1 MSSLKVN
8 PVQRRYST
16 AFQLKV
22 VREIEQGKYTSS
34 QARRVYD
41 IGGRSTVAKWLKR
54 HGKDHLLTEI
64 VQVRMK
70 TEQDK
75 IKQLQQRIRELEKVL
90 ADAHVEKFALQGLV
104 QVLDENSGGELKKK
118 VEQMPST
125 ERERLLRLLK
135 PPGGSGSGK

>member
-1 MSSLKVN
+1 MGSLKSQ

-22 VREIEQGKYTSS
+22 VREIEQGKYTASR
-34 QARRVYD
+34 ARQVYD
-41 IGGRSTVAKWLKR
+41 IGGRSTIATWLKR
-54 HGKDHLLTEI
+54 HGKDHLLTEL

-75 IKQLQQRIRELEKVL
+75 IKQLQQRIRELEQVL
-90 ADAHVEKFALQGLV
+90 ADAQVERFALQGLV
-104 QVLDENSGGELKKK
+104 QVMDEKSGGALKKK
-118 VEQMPST
+118 VEQMPLT

-135 PPGGSGSGK
+135 PPAGSANGK